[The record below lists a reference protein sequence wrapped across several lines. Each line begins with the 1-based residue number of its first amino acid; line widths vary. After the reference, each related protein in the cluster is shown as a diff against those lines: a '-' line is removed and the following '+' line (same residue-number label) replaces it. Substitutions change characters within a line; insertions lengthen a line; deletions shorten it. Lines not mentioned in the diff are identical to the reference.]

1 MVSVYELLVLLEYYC
16 NRNIKV
22 VNVHFVFSVI
32 TGTTGMDWEGGRL
45 LGWTGK
51 EGDYWNGL
59 GKRETTGMDW
69 EGVII
74 VEDKTDRARVKLIY
88 KYDVIVILNVQFVHC
103 GLNAAFCCLF

>member
-1 MVSVYELLVLLEYYC
+1 
-16 NRNIKV
+16 
-22 VNVHFVFSVI
+22 
-32 TGTTGMDWEGGRL
+32 
-45 LGWTGK
+45 
-51 EGDYWNGL
+51 
-59 GKRETTGMDW
+59 MDW

>member
-45 LGWTGK
+45 LEWTGK
-51 EGDYWNGL
+51 EGDYWDGL
-59 GKRETTGMDW
+59 GRSD
-69 EGVII
+69 
-74 VEDKTDRARVKLIY
+74 
-88 KYDVIVILNVQFVHC
+88 NC
-103 GLNAAFCCLF
+103 